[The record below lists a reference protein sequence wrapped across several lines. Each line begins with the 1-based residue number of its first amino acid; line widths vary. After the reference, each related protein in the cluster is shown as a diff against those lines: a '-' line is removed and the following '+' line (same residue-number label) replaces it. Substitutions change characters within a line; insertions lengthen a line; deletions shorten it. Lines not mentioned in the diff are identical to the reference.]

1 MDIVDLAQEE
11 EMARMTRLLN
21 GRLRP
26 VLAFTG
32 ECHNCAERLDEGY
45 FCDADCRDDH
55 ERRFRARMINGV
67 QARGHRTVVRVDL
80 PGYPLC

>member
-1 MDIVDLAQEE
+1 MDIVDMAQEE
-11 EMARMTRLLN
+11 ELVRMTRLLR

-26 VLAFTG
+26 ALAFTG
-32 ECHNCAERLDEGY
+32 KCHNCADPLSEGS

-67 QARGHRTVVRVDL
+67 RARDAL
-80 PGYPLC
+80 NNWPG